1 MSQNLFDTQ
10 LPIKCHVAAVDVLN
24 EHHLCSVRFQE
35 FFFTTL
41 TKEHFEFW
49 TESGRQ

>member
-24 EHHLCSVRFQE
+24 EHHLCSLRFQV
-35 FFFTTL
+35 FFTML
-41 TKEHFEFW
+41 TKEHFGFW